1 MSSLTNSRVIL
12 KFNNSILV
20 QKNSSSLYSN
30 FILNL
35 YIVYVLNNS
44 PRTATNNLTLKKYL
58 FGTANLTRSAGK
70 SKLTYNGQGIAFGG
84 KYMLNYV
91 NESG

>member
-1 MSSLTNSRVIL
+1 M
-12 KFNNSILV
+12 
-20 QKNSSSLYSN
+20 YSN

-44 PRTATNNLTLKKYL
+44 PRTATNNFTLKTYL
-58 FGTANLTRSAGK
+58 FGTAKLTRNAGK

-84 KYMLNYV
+84 KYMLDFV